1 MNTQGQ
7 MLPSTERGNI
17 IKKIIITHN
26 PKNIVEIGT
35 WKGLGSTLCIIES
48 INENSNFIS
57 IETNQNFHNIAKE
70 NLKEFHNKVS
80 LEYGKII
87 EIEDVFE
94 FISNISLTDEQQQW
108 LNEDIINFKN
118 CPNILHKIPEVIDF
132 LLLDGGEFSTY
143 KEWIKLKDR
152 TKIIAL
158 DDINV
163 LKCERIYYELK
174 NDSNYSI
181 IDHTQEGNGF
191 CVFIKN

>member
-1 MNTQGQ
+1 MNIQGQ
-7 MLPSTERGNI
+7 MLPITERGKI
-17 IKKIIITHN
+17 IKKILTHYKPIN
-26 PKNIVEIGT
+26 VVEIGT

-57 IETNQNFHNIAKE
+57 IETNQDFHNIAKE
-70 NLKEFHNKVS
+70 NLKEFHKKVS

-94 FISNISLTDEQQQW
+94 FISDISLTDEQQQW
-108 LNEDIINFKN
+108 LNDDIINFKN
-118 CPNILHKIPEVIDF
+118 CPNILNKIPETIDF

-143 KEWIKLKDR
+143 KEWCKLKER

-163 LKCERIYYELK
+163 LKCKRIFYELK
-174 NDSNYSI
+174 KDSNYTMI
-181 IDHTQEGNGF
+181 EHTQEGNGF